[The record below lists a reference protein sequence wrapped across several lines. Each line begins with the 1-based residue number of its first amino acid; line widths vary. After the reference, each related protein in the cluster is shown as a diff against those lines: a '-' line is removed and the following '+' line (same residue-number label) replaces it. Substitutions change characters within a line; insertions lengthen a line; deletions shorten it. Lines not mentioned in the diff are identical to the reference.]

1 MQTPHNQGGSTNHNR
16 QQPPKAEQLFDSE
29 GFLAL
34 RELEFYFGPPG
45 TAAAD
50 QGVEHIAEIIAWG
63 PMDENTTIPGPA
75 YPSQPVA
82 EYAPQLPGLPNSG
95 IEELHEA
102 FVYLTGMD
110 PLHSDGNPE
119 DGV

>member
-1 MQTPHNQGGSTNHNR
+1 MTLLHELAHAWDHFAT
-16 QQPPKAEQLFDSE
+16 FDRD

-34 RELEFYFGPPG
+34 RELEFYFGPSG
-45 TAAAD
+45 TQAAD

-63 PMDENTTIPGPA
+63 LMDENTAVPGPS

-82 EYAPQLPGLPNSG
+82 EYAPQLAGLPRSG

-110 PLHSDGNPE
+110 PLHSDGDPE